1 MYNLQEKQSVAHEP
15 QSVPVVQET
24 SKYSSVQIKRPMSG
38 KKCDTNSRCESEK
51 KVNLSR

>member
-15 QSVPVVQET
+15 RSVLVAQET
-24 SKYSSVQIKRPMSG
+24 SKYSSVQIKRPKSG
-38 KKCDTNSRCESEK
+38 KKYDTDSPCESEK